1 MANAFHCQHRK
12 PLEEKYMNTPYKL
25 CVGVAKRV
33 CDDEQSNDRKM
44 LLQKKE
50 CPEPGDDYWPANA

>member
-1 MANAFHCQHRK
+1 
-12 PLEEKYMNTPYKL
+12 MNTPYKL